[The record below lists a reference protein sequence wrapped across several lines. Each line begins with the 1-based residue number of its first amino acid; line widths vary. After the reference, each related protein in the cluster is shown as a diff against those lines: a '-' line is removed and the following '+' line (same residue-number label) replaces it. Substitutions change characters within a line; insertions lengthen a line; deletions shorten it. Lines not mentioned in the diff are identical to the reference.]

1 MRRSPAV
8 DELTCSGEPFRV
20 SNIPTRI
27 YRIAKAYL
35 NQTRERIEALD
46 AELAEEELKT
56 AADTPLSAAQGDA
69 GTGAPRTTAYD
80 RNDTSPEG
88 MMQRAEARIRA
99 AGRETAAREEMASKK
114 PGEGAATN
122 TDPNLADYVVLG
134 ITPGADWS
142 AVQSAYEKL
151 SRRCDPRR
159 FPDGSQEQKDAQ
171 RILERVNVAH
181 EALRKRLDP
190 TESRFGKLEF

>member
-1 MRRSPAV
+1 M
-8 DELTCSGEPFRV
+8 

-46 AELAEEELKT
+46 AELADEELKS
-56 AADTPLSAAQGDA
+56 AADTPLSAADKGAA
-69 GTGAPRTTAYD
+69 GQASPRTTFD
-80 RNDTSPEG
+80 RNDTSPDG

-99 AGRETAAREEMASKK
+99 AGRESAAREEMAEKK
-114 PGEGAATN
+114 GGESAAAK

>member
-1 MRRSPAV
+1 
-8 DELTCSGEPFRV
+8 V

-35 NQTRERIEALD
+35 NQTRERIEKLD

-56 AADTPLSAAQGDA
+56 AADTPLSAAQADSGQ
-69 GTGAPRTTAYD
+69 TSSPTYD
-80 RNDTSPEG
+80 RNDTSAEG
-88 MMQRAEARIRA
+88 MMRRAEARIRA
-99 AGRETAAREEMASKK
+99 AGGQAAAREEMAEKK
-114 PGEGAATN
+114 APAASA
-122 TDPNLADYVVLG
+122 DPNLADYIVLG

-171 RILERVNVAH
+171 SILERVNVAY